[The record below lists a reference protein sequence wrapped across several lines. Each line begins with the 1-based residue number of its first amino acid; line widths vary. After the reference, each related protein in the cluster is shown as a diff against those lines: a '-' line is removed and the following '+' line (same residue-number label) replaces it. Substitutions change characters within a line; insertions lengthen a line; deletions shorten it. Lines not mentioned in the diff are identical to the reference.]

1 MSWFSFGLYCV
12 PLVLVV
18 LETINLIM
26 TFYIGRTQDKELEEL
41 RFRIRKL
48 EILNGWE
55 EVDNEK
61 P

>member
-1 MSWFSFGLYCV
+1 MSWFSFELYCV

-26 TFYIGRTQDKELEEL
+26 TFYLGRTQDKELEEL

>member
-1 MSWFSFGLYCV
+1 MSWFSFELYCV

>member
-1 MSWFSFGLYCV
+1 MSWFSFELYCV

-26 TFYIGRTQDKELEEL
+26 TFYIGRAQDKELEEL